1 MKQEVFEKEQRKYV
15 APWCEVIQVESTGF
29 LCGVSVGLKKSE
41 STDDDW
47 DADQDIDGGE
57 AEL

>member
-1 MKQEVFEKEQRKYV
+1 MSYIYDFAIYMRF
-15 APWCEVIQVESTGF
+15 CRG
-29 LCGVSVGLKKSE
+29 LGLKKSE